1 MSSWAAVSIFLGYL
15 LILFG
20 VAFLAEGRR
29 GWLGRLFHNPFGYAL
44 SLTVYCTAWTFFG
57 SVGRAANEGLSF
69 LPIYLGPLMLAP
81 IWPFL
86 MEKIIRIAKSER
98 ITSIPDFISSRYGKS
113 RSLGLLAA
121 TFLVIGTV
129 PYISLQIK
137 AIAAIFDLLTE
148 GNTLTHNQ
156 PFYQDNALFLTLVLA
171 LFTVIFGVRR
181 LDANER
187 HQGVIAAIS
196 FEGVFK
202 LLAFLSVGIFVAV
215 AFFGQAQTPSFLEAL
230 SLPSLEGMISFS
242 ASGITGWDWFWLCL
256 VSMFAVVLLPRQFHV
271 SVVENND
278 IGDLKRAA
286 WVFPLYLLLIN
297 LFVLPIAAAGYL
309 HFGPQGLASADTF
322 VISLPQSMGFPIV
335 AIVAALGGFA
345 AATGMVIMSTISL
358 SLMISNNIVLP
369 FLLEFDRQANRSDT
383 DLSKPLLNIRRL
395 IILLVLL
402 LAYGYYQSVGNRYSL
417 VAIGLISFTA
427 VAQFAPSVLAGLYWK
442 AATKRGALIGL
453 IAGFL
458 VWSYTLALPT
468 TGDLLGF
475 GADMM
480 ANGPWGISWLRP
492 HELLG
497 AKGMSPIAHGAFWS
511 LLVNCAGLAIFSIN
525 DQPDAMEIRQADF
538 FVDHDKYRRNNQ
550 EYQTRRRRA
559 KVSDLEQLLSRFAGV
574 KGARKFVRT
583 ALGPGRYDL
592 LRRDALASPEL
603 LLRVEQK
610 LSGAI
615 GTASAQVLMRG
626 ITKEDPI
633 KLEEVIS
640 ILRKTQDAVQYG
652 KELEVKQSELEAVT
666 TKLRAANQQLRE
678 LDELKA
684 EFISTVTHE
693 LRTPIT
699 SVKSLA
705 KILLDHHDMDE
716 EQRSTFLKIIVSESE
731 RLTRLVSQVLDIE
744 KIEQQRWTDEGHVL
758 DFNQLVRDAASS
770 LRALLRENNIVLAQ
784 ELPDTPL
791 YVTGPSDRL
800 TQVVVNLLGNAI
812 KFVPDAGGQI
822 MVHLKKDPTTSMVEL
837 RIRDNGPG
845 VPAEKHELIF
855 ERFTQISSPTQGKP
869 AGSGLGLHI
878 SKTIIERCG
887 GSIGVE
893 ASYRDGAG
901 FLIRLPEGPAP
912 ALRRPDHQTSTSTPS
927 GASTK
932 DTPPPTSP

>member
-1 MSSWAAVSIFLGYL
+1 MSSLAAVSIFLGYL

-20 VAFLAEGRR
+20 VAYIAEGRR
-29 GWLGRLFHNPFGYAL
+29 GWLGRMFHNPFGYAL

-57 SVGRAANEGLSF
+57 SVGRAANDGLSF

-81 IWPFL
+81 VWPFL

-113 RSLGLLAA
+113 RTLGLLAA

-148 GNTLTHNQ
+148 GTTLTHAQ
-156 PFYQDNALFLTLVLA
+156 PFYRDNALFLTLVLA

-202 LLAFLSVGIFVAV
+202 LLAFLFVGIFVV
-215 AFFGQAQTPSFLEAL
+215 WVFFGRTDTPSFFEAL
-230 SLPSLEGMISFS
+230 TLPSLAGMSSIS

-256 VSMFAVVLLPRQFHV
+256 VSMAAVVLLPRQFHV
-271 SVVENND
+271 SVVENNN

-309 HFGPQGLASADTF
+309 HFGAEGLASADTF
-322 VISLPQSMGFPIV
+322 VISLPKSLGYPLV
-335 AIVAALGGFA
+335 ATIAALGGFA

-369 FLLEFDRQANRSDT
+369 FLLEFDRKANRNDS

-453 IAGFL
+453 VAGFIL
-458 VWSYTLALPT
+458 WSYTLALPT
-468 TGDLLGF
+468 TGGMLGF
-475 GADMM
+475 GPEMM
-480 ANGPWGISWLRP
+480 ANGPWGLSWLRP
-492 HELLG
+492 HQLLG
-497 AKGMSPIAHGAFWS
+497 AGGMTPIAHGAFWS
-511 LLVNCAGLAIFSIN
+511 LLVNCAGLAIFSLN

-559 KVSDLEQLLSRFAGV
+559 KVSDLEQLLSRFTGA
-574 KGARKFVRT
+574 KGARKFVRN
-583 ALGPGRYDL
+583 ALGAGRYDR
-592 LRRDALASPEL
+592 LRRGGLASPEL
-603 LLRVEQK
+603 LLKVEQK

-633 KLEEVIS
+633 KLEEVIA

-666 TKLRAANQQLRE
+666 TQLRAANQQLRE

-705 KILLDHHDMDE
+705 RILLDHHDME
-716 EQRSTFLKIIVSESE
+716 AEQRATFLKIIVSESE

-758 DFNQLVRDAASS
+758 DFNQLVRDAISS
-770 LRALLRENNIVLAQ
+770 LRALLREHDIFLEK
-784 ELPDTPL
+784 ELPETPL
-791 YVTGPSDRL
+791 YVTGPADRL
-800 TQVVVNLLGNAI
+800 TQVIVNLLGNAI
-812 KFVPDAGGQI
+812 KFVPDEDGQI
-822 MVHLKKDPTTSMVEL
+822 RVSLRKDPATSMAEL
-837 RIRDNGPG
+837 RIQDNGPG
-845 VPAEKHELIF
+845 IPPEKHELIF
-855 ERFTQISSPTQGKP
+855 ERFTQISSSTQGKP
-869 AGSGLGLHI
+869 SGSGLGLHI

-893 ASYRDGAG
+893 AGYREGAG
-901 FLIRLPEGPAP
+901 FLIRLPISPAP
-912 ALRRPDHQTSTSTPS
+912 ALRRPDNISPSETTPK
-927 GASTK
+927 AP
-932 DTPPPTSP
+932 PPPTST